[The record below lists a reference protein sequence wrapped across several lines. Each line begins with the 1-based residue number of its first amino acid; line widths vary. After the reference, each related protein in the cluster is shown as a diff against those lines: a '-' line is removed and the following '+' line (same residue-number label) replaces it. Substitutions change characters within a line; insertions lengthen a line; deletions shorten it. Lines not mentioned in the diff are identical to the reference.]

1 MEEILLQIQKA
12 ICKQRPRCLLI
23 FRKIFIEDLAGRD
36 QALHAC
42 PPRTIT
48 VESAKK
54 YKSHK
59 KRVCFNLIKSN
70 NANNGL
76 PLFVHILQD
85 LYRRSCRT
93 GLSCSRACPGSASPF
108 FVLCFL
114 LVKFINLLDM
124 DGLSVVT
131 LTALSTVMPQEPGL
145 IFCLAFCICNGIG
158 APTAFQLTEYI

>member
-1 MEEILLQIQKA
+1 LNIKLKSNNTNNGLPLFVHTSQDLYRRS
-12 ICKQRPRCLLI
+12 CRPGSSAARS
-23 FRKIFIEDLAGRD
+23 
-36 QALHAC
+36 
-42 PPRTIT
+42 PPKEPIT

-59 KRVCFNLIKSN
+59 KRVYFNLIKSN

-76 PLFVHILQD
+76 PLFVHFLQD

-93 GLSCSRACPGSASPF
+93 GVSCSRACPGSASPF

-131 LTALSTVMPQEPGL
+131 LTALSTVMPKNPAL
-145 IFCLAFCICNGIG
+145 SLCFAF
-158 APTAFQLTEYI
+158 Y

>member
-1 MEEILLQIQKA
+1 MKT
-12 ICKQRPRCLLI
+12 RPGSL
-23 FRKIFIEDLAGRD
+23 G
-36 QALHAC
+36 
-42 PPRTIT
+42 IT

-59 KRVCFNLIKSN
+59 KRVYFNLIKSN

-76 PLFVHILQD
+76 PLFVHFLQD

-93 GLSCSRACPGSASPF
+93 GVSCSRACPGSASPF

-131 LTALSTVMPQEPGL
+131 LTALSTVMAATPSGVAIL
-145 IFCLAFCICNGIG
+145 YRMFSCLFI
-158 APTAFQLTEYI
+158 QL

>member
-1 MEEILLQIQKA
+1 MA
-12 ICKQRPRCLLI
+12 
-23 FRKIFIEDLAGRD
+23 
-36 QALHAC
+36 
-42 PPRTIT
+42 IT

-59 KRVCFNLIKSN
+59 KRECFNLIKSN

-76 PLFVHILQD
+76 PLFVHFLQD

-93 GLSCSRACPGSASPF
+93 GVSCSRACPGSARPF
-108 FVLCFL
+108 FMLCFL

-131 LTALSTVMPQEPGL
+131 LTALSTVMHRSPFRVSTAIERCASRQ
-145 IFCLAFCICNGIG
+145 CIK
-158 APTAFQLTEYI
+158 

>member
-1 MEEILLQIQKA
+1 LHK
-12 ICKQRPRCLLI
+12 
-23 FRKIFIEDLAGRD
+23 FKIYVHEVKPPKSLATPD
-36 QALHAC
+36 VAC
-42 PPRTIT
+42 APSPPTAIT

-59 KRVCFNLIKSN
+59 KRVYFNLIKSN

-76 PLFVHILQD
+76 PLFVHFLQD
-85 LYRRSCRT
+85 LYKRSCRP
-93 GLSCSRACPGSASPF
+93 GAALRACPGSASPF

-131 LTALSTVMPQEPGL
+131 LTALSTVMPQRRRNSL
-145 IFCLAFCICNGIG
+145 
-158 APTAFQLTEYI
+158 

>member
-1 MEEILLQIQKA
+1 LRKKTLKA
-12 ICKQRPRCLLI
+12 LRRLTS
-23 FRKIFIEDLAGRD
+23 LARR
-36 QALHAC
+36 H
-42 PPRTIT
+42 PIT

-59 KRVCFNLIKSN
+59 KRVYFNLIKSN

-76 PLFVHILQD
+76 PLFVHFLQD

-131 LTALSTVMPQEPGL
+131 LTALSTVMAATPSGVAILYRSFIPFYTAL
-145 IFCLAFCICNGIG
+145 AIFICNTVFLLVKNNY
-158 APTAFQLTEYI
+158 AS